1 VSSSPSTPSLSSLS
15 SSPSTPS
22 LSVNT
27 EASPAPYRQISSK
40 RPPKLLLAESE
51 QVKKGDSN
59 EEDWGVSDDTDFT
72 PRSHSNSV
80 ASSITSDDEEDWD
93 AELSGEIGSPLVA
106 ERTAQTDKK
115 AKDFG
120 LRMTALKMMSLPLL
134 RQQISAFFY
143 DVHRRYGTLCVQ
155 LNKHPLGCFQALLKG
170 LERNRQASSDLVTR
184 KNFERNIQVCQK
196 NIKEITESKG
206 DPSLLLCVSK
216 QKEQFCKF
224 REMLYKFARGFDE
237 KVCTLHLEER
247 LEALPSTVSNA
258 EGLEIFTQIV
268 QALHSLV
275 DWEGGKSKTAARLTL
290 QFQRY
295 STTLLEQ
302 HHVQQDKWTKEI

>member
-1 VSSSPSTPSLSSLS
+1 
-15 SSPSTPS
+15 
-22 LSVNT
+22 
-27 EASPAPYRQISSK
+27 
-40 RPPKLLLAESE
+40 
-51 QVKKGDSN
+51 
-59 EEDWGVSDDTDFT
+59 
-72 PRSHSNSV
+72 
-80 ASSITSDDEEDWD
+80 
-93 AELSGEIGSPLVA
+93 
-106 ERTAQTDKK
+106 
-115 AKDFG
+115 
-120 LRMTALKMMSLPLL
+120 
-134 RQQISAFFY
+134 
-143 DVHRRYGTLCVQ
+143 
-155 LNKHPLGCFQALLKG
+155 LLKG

-258 EGLEIFTQIV
+258 EGLDTVEGNAEGLEIFTQIV